1 MQRGTQDSEQAR
13 GTSKHT
19 NKHKGTN
26 SHTKQN
32 TNKRTLG
39 QDKLWGSGRA
49 VEGAVAGRGNPP
61 VGPRPS
67 LMTTVFAG
75 LGGGEGV
82 GASGGRGWPK
92 GGGGPGSPPGA
103 GVRDAAACRSSGGHV
118 HSGMTGELA

>member
-1 MQRGTQDSEQAR
+1 MQRGTQGSEQAR

-39 QDKLWGSGRA
+39 HDKLWGSGRA
-49 VEGAVAGRGNPP
+49 VEGAVAGKGTPP

-67 LMTTVFAG
+67 LMTTVFAAP
-75 LGGGEGV
+75 GGAEGV
-82 GASGGRGWPK
+82 GASGGRGWPE
-92 GGGGPGSPPGA
+92 GQGGPPMPGSGTRRPGGPPPQ
-103 GVRDAAACRSSGGHV
+103 AA
-118 HSGMTGELA
+118 